1 MAVYTYND
9 LPSNSNA
16 FLLLTFLDENSKK
29 IFMVI
34 PYANI
39 DVNNNDI
46 QNLMQSIIDNGSIF
60 DREPKAIHSAR
71 LVGLSFRTLLDVGL
85 S

>member
-1 MAVYTYND
+1 MAYTYND
-9 LPSNSNA
+9 LPNNSNA

-29 IFMVI
+29 KFMVI
-34 PYANI
+34 PYVDS
-39 DVNNNDI
+39 DVSNSDV
-46 QNLMQSIIDNGSIF
+46 QNLMQTIINNGDIF
-60 DREPKAIHSAR
+60 TGNPKAIHSAR